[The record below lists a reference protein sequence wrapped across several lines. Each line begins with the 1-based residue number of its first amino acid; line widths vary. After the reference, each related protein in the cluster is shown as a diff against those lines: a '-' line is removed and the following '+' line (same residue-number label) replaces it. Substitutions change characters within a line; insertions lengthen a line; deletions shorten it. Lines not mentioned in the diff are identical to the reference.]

1 MYVMKNA
8 IFVDDINIFA
18 FKNMLKNIDD
28 SESNI
33 IIVPDKFSLNA
44 EQLFFEEKNISV
56 NFNTRIFSLTK
67 FASNILEEILLD
79 KKIIDKSQ
87 SLLILSSIIKDNID
101 NFKYFKNIKD
111 INSFTEDIFNSLSQL
126 LSSDF
131 EKEKEEL
138 PINLKN
144 KFDDIKLILNL
155 YKQNYS
161 KNLVDS
167 SFKFDLFLSE
177 IKNSDLIRK
186 TNFYFGMF
194 NNLTPQVKKIIKE
207 IYKFSKSCF
216 FSCGYSKN
224 RVNNNEIFEFFK
236 KIDKNLEIKFN
247 NSLYGYSKFI
257 NDEFFTRNDNKFTLK
272 NDEIKIFEAETIDDE
287 ISNLCYQIKK
297 DILVDNLR
305 FKDICVCSSSLDVY
319 KEKIKTNFD
328 EFKLNYFC
336 DETEV
341 LSNFSY
347 PRFLVKLFSFL
358 NKFNLNNVI
367 NLVDDFYV
375 DISIEK
381 KNNFKNFLF
390 KYNIIDVNKLDEYKM
405 FSDDENYE
413 DFLFV
418 KNFVIDKIVEIRSKN
433 IESVY
438 DFFNILDD
446 LIKQFNSEAKLE
458 DKIEYYR
465 DVDIKKFKQYS
476 QIKEKLDDIKQKL
489 TEFYTENFDLSR
501 FIYFFNI
508 CLENTTISLASTTV
522 DCIFVGDNINSYFKT
537 YKKIY
542 VLGMDSKK
550 FPLVQNSNGL
560 LKDEELKELETT
572 EISPKIEDINRLNY
586 YKSLLILLSSEKN
599 LVLSYSSSSEDGS
612 KNFPSIF
619 IKNFCKRFKNNEKDL
634 KPLKIN
640 NETLNLLKKD
650 EILNIIPFKFSSIQN
665 IERECLV
672 STGKTK
678 EVLEDILKHKNLVFN
693 YDKTE
698 NVVDLE
704 YFQDRVYSSS
714 SLEDYFACSYRYFYK
729 NILKL
734 KKQEQLNLDSR
745 VIGNIVHNCCFLL
758 GKYLIEN
765 RQITKELKEQIYAS
779 VLKKSEY
786 EFLQIYKD
794 KKYILYNLKNEIFK
808 LFDFIIN
815 QQNES
820 EFKISKVEHLFKTN
834 INGIN
839 FKGFIDR
846 IDETDD
852 EFIIID
858 YKTGKTTINYEEIIL
873 NKKIQL
879 ILYAKI
885 LEKLINK
892 KCAGVFYLTINDD
905 YSSKEN
911 KNINFNGIV
920 VNCDNNL
927 EKLGINSGLF
937 NIDDKYIL
945 SFKEFEN
952 LKEYVFNNIIEAVRK
967 IKKGEI
973 KENPTN
979 IDGKS
984 CCEYCEFLEICK
996 NKQETILKFDKEKL
1010 KEILDD

>member
-1 MYVMKNA
+1 MYVMKNT

-87 SLLILSSIIKDNID
+87 SLLILSSIIKDNIS

-155 YKQNYS
+155 YKQSYN

-167 SFKFDLFLSE
+167 SFKFDLFLNE
-177 IKNSDLIRK
+177 IKNSNLIRK

-194 NNLTPQVKKIIKE
+194 NNLTMQVKKIIKE
-207 IYKFSKSCF
+207 IYKFSKSCS
-216 FSCGYSKN
+216 FSCSYSKN

-247 NSLYGYSKFI
+247 NSLRGYSKFI
-257 NDEFFTRNDNKFTLK
+257 NDEFFTRNNKKFTLK
-272 NDEIKIFEAETIDDE
+272 NDEIKIFESETIDDE

-305 FKDICVCSSSLDVY
+305 FKDICVSLNSLDVY
-319 KEKIKTNFD
+319 KEKIKTKFD
-328 EFKLNYFC
+328 EFNFNYFC

-347 PRFLVKLFSFL
+347 PKFLVKLLNSL
-358 NKFNLNNVI
+358 NKFNLNNII

-375 DISIEK
+375 DIPTNK

-390 KYNIIDVNKLDEYKM
+390 KYNIIDVNKLNEYKL

-418 KNFVIDKIVEIRSKN
+418 KNFVIDKIIKIKDKN
-433 IESVY
+433 IENVY

-446 LIKQFNSEAKLE
+446 LIKEFNSVAKLE
-458 DKIEYYR
+458 EKIEYFKN
-465 DVDIKKFKQYS
+465 VDIKKYKQYS

-489 TEFYTENFDLSR
+489 TEFYTEDFDLSR

-522 DCIFVGDNINSYFKT
+522 DCIFVGDSVNSYFKT

-550 FPLVQNSNGL
+550 FPLIQNSNGL
-560 LKDEELKELETT
+560 LKDDELKKLETT

-586 YKSLLILLSSEKN
+586 YKSLSILLSSEKN
-599 LVLSYSSSSEDGS
+599 LVLSYSSSSDDGS

-619 IKNFCKRFKNNEKDL
+619 IKNFCKNFNDNEKDFT
-634 KPLKIN
+634 PLKIN

-650 EILNIIPFKFSSIQN
+650 EILNIIPFKFSNIQN
-665 IERECLV
+665 IERQSLV
-672 STGKTK
+672 SCGKTK
-678 EVLEDILKHKNLVFN
+678 EVLEDILKHKNIVFN

-698 NVVDLE
+698 NLIDLE

-714 SLEDYFACSYRYFYK
+714 SLEDYFACSYKYFYK

-734 KKQEQLNLDSR
+734 KKTEQLNLDGR
-745 VIGNIVHNCCFLL
+745 VVGNIVHNCCFML

-765 RQITKELKEQIYAS
+765 KQITKEIKEQIYAS
-779 VLKKSEY
+779 VLNKNEY

-808 LFDFIIN
+808 LFDFIIS
-815 QQNES
+815 QQKIS

-834 INGIN
+834 MNGIN

-920 VNCDNNL
+920 VKSDNNL
-927 EKLGINSGLF
+927 EKLGVNSGLF

-945 SFKEFEN
+945 SPTEFEN
-952 LKEYVFNNIIEAVRK
+952 LKEYVFNNIIQAVDK
-967 IKKGEI
+967 IKKGERE
-973 KENPTN
+973 ENPISAN
-979 IDGKS
+979 GKS

-996 NKQETILKFDKEKL
+996 NKQEKIIKFDKEKL